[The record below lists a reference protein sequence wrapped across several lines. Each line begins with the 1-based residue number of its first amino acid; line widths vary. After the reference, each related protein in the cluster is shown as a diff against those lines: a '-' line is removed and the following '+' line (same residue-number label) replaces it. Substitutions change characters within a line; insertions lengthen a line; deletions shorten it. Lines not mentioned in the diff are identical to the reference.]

1 MSKLYQQLV
10 QDHINLTRL
19 LETLRYEVADYDQED
34 WYQPQLPVI
43 RGALDYIRV
52 YAEVFHH
59 PLEEHVFD
67 YLLERNILDRNLVTT
82 IVSQHDELEIA
93 TEQLQEQ
100 FDELS
105 EDVSVPIDELKE
117 SLQDYLR
124 LQLNHLAA
132 ENEKIFPAISELDK
146 EAWSEITR
154 KMAIHHTPLFCN
166 ELDQDRYTTLIQSLI
181 ER

>member
-1 MSKLYQQLV
+1 MSKFYIQLV

-19 LETLRYEVADYDQED
+19 LETLRCEVADYDQED

-43 RGALDYIRV
+43 LGALDYIRV

-67 YLLERNILDRNLVTT
+67 YLLERNMLDQKLVTT
-82 IVSQHDELEIA
+82 IASQHDELEIA

-100 FDELS
+100 FRELS
-105 EDVSVPIDELKE
+105 QDVSVPIDELNE
-117 SLQDYLR
+117 SFQSYLR
-124 LQLNHLAA
+124 LQLKHLVA
-132 ENEKIFPAISELDK
+132 EDEKIFPAIAELDSG
-146 EAWSEITR
+146 AWREITR
-154 KMAIHHTPLFCN
+154 IMALHHTPMFCD
-166 ELDQDRYTTLIQSLI
+166 ELDQRRFTTLIQSLI

>member
-1 MSKLYQQLV
+1 MSKLYKQLV
-10 QDHINLTRL
+10 EDHSNLTRL

-43 RGALDYIRV
+43 LGTLDYIRV

-67 YLLERNILDRNLVTT
+67 YLLERNMLDQKLVAT

-100 FDELS
+100 FAELS
-105 EDVSVPIDELKE
+105 EVGSVPIDELSE
-117 SLQDYLR
+117 SFQRYLR
-124 LQLNHLAA
+124 LQLNHLVA
-132 ENEKIFPAISELDK
+132 EDEKIFPAIAELDT
-146 EAWSEITR
+146 ADWQEITAR
-154 KMAIHHTPLFCN
+154 MARHHTPLFYN
-166 ELDQDRYTTLIQSLI
+166 ELDQGKFTALIQSLI

>member
-34 WYQPQLPVI
+34 WYQPQLPTILGV
-43 RGALDYIRV
+43 LDYIRV

-67 YLLERNILDRNLVTT
+67 YLLERNMLDRTLVTT
-82 IVSQHDELEIA
+82 IVSQHDELEAA

-105 EDVSVPIDELKE
+105 QNVSVPIDELKE
-117 SLQDYLR
+117 NLQGYLR

-132 ENEKIFPAISELDK
+132 ENEKIFPAIAELDE
-146 EAWSEITR
+146 EAWQEIIDV
-154 KMAIHHTPLFCN
+154 MAVHHTPLICN
-166 ELDQDRYTTLIQSLI
+166 ELDPERFTIMIQSLI

>member
-19 LETLRYEVADYDQED
+19 LETLQYQIADYDQED
-34 WYQPQLPVI
+34 WYQPQLPTI
-43 RGALDYIRV
+43 LGALDYIRI

-67 YLLERNILDRNLVTT
+67 YLLERDTLDRKLVTT
-82 IVSQHDELEIA
+82 IISQHDELEIA

-105 EDVSVPIDELKE
+105 EDVSAPIDELKE
-117 SLQDYLR
+117 NLQGYLR

-132 ENEKIFPAISELDK
+132 ENEKIFPAIAQLDS
-146 EAWSEITR
+146 EAWCEIKGKLAFHR
-154 KMAIHHTPLFCN
+154 TPLFCN
-166 ELDQDRYTTLIQSLI
+166 ELDQGRYTTLIRSLI

>member
-10 QDHINLTRL
+10 QDHVNLTRL
-19 LETLRYEVADYDQED
+19 LETLCSEVADYDQED
-34 WYQPQLPVI
+34 WYQPQLPTILGV
-43 RGALDYIRV
+43 LDYIRV

-59 PLEEHVFD
+59 PLEEHIFD
-67 YLLERNILDRNLVTT
+67 YLLERNMLDRTLVTT

-105 EDVSVPIDELKE
+105 QGVSVPIDELKE
-117 SLQDYLR
+117 SLQGYLR

-132 ENEKIFPAISELDK
+132 ENEKIFPAIAELDVK
-146 EAWSEITR
+146 AWREINGV
-154 KMAIHHTPLFCN
+154 MEIHHTPLICN
-166 ELDQDRYTTLIQSLI
+166 ELDPGRFTAMIQSLI